1 MGLRAFSSFIKK
13 SSKKT
18 LAIFILFN
26 FSSHLYSA
34 EVPNLTEILSHK
46 NRRLDP
52 PPRNIKSDRFDPS
65 ERFEVALQRSET
77 AVAITKD
84 DSDEESIRSRY
95 EVLLG
100 TNRKI
105 ADKNVSV
112 GVLSGGSSGLVGGRI
127 DIALAPFWVSASMGS
142 GVDYSSWG
150 LGVRKY
156 LFPRLAV
163 LPFVDIRYSEW
174 LLKKSH
180 DQRADFPYPQYATK
194 SFFSNP
200 FDKQTAHLVSPG
212 LGMAYIGKEGFGLEV
227 GAQYTWSFDMEQ
239 GAVLGSLGLV
249 RYF

>member
-1 MGLRAFSSFIKK
+1 MGLKATISLKN
-13 SSKKT
+13 SSKQLLPFLVFFALSAPLK
-18 LAIFILFN
+18 
-26 FSSHLYSA
+26 SA

-46 NRRLDP
+46 NRKLEP

-84 DSDEESIRSRY
+84 DASDDSVGSRY
-95 EVLLG
+95 QVLLG

-105 ADKNVSV
+105 ADKSVSV

-127 DIALAPFWVSASMGS
+127 DFSLTPFWVSASVGS

-150 LGVRKY
+150 LGIRKY

-174 LLKKSH
+174 LLKKAN

-212 LGMAYIGKEGFGLEV
+212 LGMAYIGKDGFGLEV

>member
-26 FSSHLYSA
+26 LSTSLYSA

-46 NRRLDP
+46 NRKLDP

-100 TNRKI
+100 TNRKM

-127 DIALAPFWVSASMGS
+127 DLALAPFWLSASMGS
-142 GVDYSSWG
+142 GVDYSS
-150 LGVRKY
+150 
-156 LFPRLAV
+156 
-163 LPFVDIRYSEW
+163 
-174 LLKKSH
+174 
-180 DQRADFPYPQYATK
+180 
-194 SFFSNP
+194 
-200 FDKQTAHLVSPG
+200 
-212 LGMAYIGKEGFGLEV
+212 
-227 GAQYTWSFDMEQ
+227 
-239 GAVLGSLGLV
+239 LGL
-249 RYF
+249 

>member
-1 MGLRAFSSFIKK
+1 MGLKATISLKN
-13 SSKKT
+13 SSKKV
-18 LAIFILFN
+18 LPFLVFFAL
-26 FSSHLYSA
+26 SASLKSA

-46 NRRLDP
+46 NRKLEP

-84 DSDEESIRSRY
+84 DASDDSVGSRY
-95 EVLLG
+95 QVLLG

-105 ADKNVSV
+105 ADKSVSV

-127 DIALAPFWVSASMGS
+127 DFSLTPFWVSASVGS

-150 LGVRKY
+150 LGIRKY

-174 LLKKSH
+174 LLKKAN

-212 LGMAYIGKEGFGLEV
+212 LGMAYIGKDGFGLEV

>member
-1 MGLRAFSSFIKK
+1 MGLNAFIGSKNSLKK
-13 SSKKT
+13 MLPFVLLVFYSRQ
-18 LAIFILFN
+18 LP
-26 FSSHLYSA
+26 SA

-46 NRRLDP
+46 NRKLEP

-77 AVAITKD
+77 AVAVTRD
-84 DSDEESIRSRY
+84 GSDEESLNSRY
-95 EVLLG
+95 QVLLG

-105 ADKNVSV
+105 ADKSVSI

-127 DIALAPFWVSASMGS
+127 DFSLPPFWVSASVGS
-142 GVDYSSWG
+142 GLDYSSWG
-150 LGVRKY
+150 LGIRKY

-163 LPFVDIRYSEW
+163 LPFVDFRYSEW
-174 LLKKSH
+174 LLKKANS
-180 DQRADFPYPQYATK
+180 QRADFPYPQYATK

-212 LGMAYIGKEGFGLEV
+212 LGMAYIGKDGFGLEV

>member
-1 MGLRAFSSFIKK
+1 MGLKALISLKN
-13 SSKKT
+13 SSKKVLPFYIV
-18 LAIFILFN
+18 LAL
-26 FSSHLYSA
+26 SAQLQSA

-46 NRRLDP
+46 NRKLEP

-84 DSDEESIRSRY
+84 DSSEDSMGSRY
-95 EVLLG
+95 QVLLG

-105 ADKNVSV
+105 ADKTVSI

-127 DIALAPFWVSASMGS
+127 DFSVDPFWVSASVGS

-174 LLKKSH
+174 LLKKAN

-212 LGMAYIGKEGFGLEV
+212 LGMAYIGKDGFGLEV

>member
-1 MGLRAFSSFIKK
+1 MGLKALISLKN
-13 SSKKT
+13 SSKKM
-18 LAIFILFN
+18 LPFFIFFAL
-26 FSSHLYSA
+26 SSQLQSA

-46 NRRLDP
+46 NRKLEP

-84 DSDEESIRSRY
+84 DSSEDSMGSRY
-95 EVLLG
+95 QVLLG

-105 ADKNVSV
+105 ADKTVSI

-127 DIALAPFWVSASMGS
+127 DFSLDPFWVSASVGS

-174 LLKKSH
+174 LLKKAN

-212 LGMAYIGKEGFGLEV
+212 LGMAYIGKDGFGLEV

>member
-1 MGLRAFSSFIKK
+1 MGLKAFISLEN
-13 SSKKT
+13 SSKK
-18 LAIFILFN
+18 LLPFFIFFT
-26 FSSHLYSA
+26 FSSHVNAA

-46 NRRLDP
+46 NRKLEP
-52 PPRNIKSDRFDPS
+52 PPRNIKSDRFDPN

-84 DSDEESIRSRY
+84 DFSDDSNSSRY
-95 EVLLG
+95 QVLLG

-105 ADKNVSV
+105 ADKTVSI
-112 GVLSGGSSGLVGGRI
+112 GVLSGGLSGLVGGRI
-127 DIALAPFWVSASMGS
+127 DFSLAPFWVSASVGS

-150 LGVRKY
+150 LGIRKY

-174 LLKKSH
+174 LLKKANN
-180 DQRADFPYPQYATK
+180 QRADFPYPQYATK

-212 LGMAYIGKEGFGLEV
+212 LGMAYVGKDGFGLEV